1 MIIGITGGIGSGKT
15 TLSNLL
21 RTEGYAVY
29 DTDYEAKRLQNE
41 DEQLVADIKALFGE
55 DVYQDGALNRK
66 AVADI
71 VFHQPDKLK
80 QLSDLVHPAVI
91 KDFKHWKQLFEADEF
106 AFMESA
112 IIFEADLVDLVDKI
126 ILMTA
131 PEDIR
136 IQRVMDRDG
145 VSEEAVIARIKN
157 QIPDAIKATKSDLV
171 IDTSQG
177 LPENIIDLVIMR

>member
-1 MIIGITGGIGSGKT
+1 M
-15 TLSNLL
+15 
-21 RTEGYAVY
+21 Y
-29 DTDYEAKRLQNE
+29 
-41 DEQLVADIKALFGE
+41 IKME
-55 DVYQDGALNRK
+55 TQSQ
-66 AVADI
+66 AVASI

-91 KDFKHWKQLFEADEF
+91 KDFQHWKQQFSEDDI

-112 IIFEADLVDLVDKI
+112 IIFEADLVYLVDKI

-131 PEDIR
+131 PEEIR
-136 IQRVMDRDG
+136 IQRVMDRDK
-145 VSEEAVIARIKN
+145 VSEEAVRARIKN
-157 QIPDAIKATKSDLV
+157 QISDTIKASKSDLV